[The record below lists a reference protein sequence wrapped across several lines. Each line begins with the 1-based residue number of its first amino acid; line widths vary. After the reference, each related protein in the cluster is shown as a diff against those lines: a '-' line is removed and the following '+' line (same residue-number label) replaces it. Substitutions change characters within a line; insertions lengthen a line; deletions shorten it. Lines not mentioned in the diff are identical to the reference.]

1 MSSIVQPASAF
12 LALPAELRNIIYALI
27 LIAPSHVV
35 QSRRIATRGLCSD
48 YVLPPLKLSPAILR
62 TCRQI
67 HDEAAS
73 ILYGANQ
80 FASHPSLLTALPY
93 LMSPRQPITE
103 GPGRWK
109 IKRWYIYLR
118 LDVDPRFTAKQ
129 LEHAFSDVEE
139 LEIEYFQPA
148 YGYGDDS
155 TLKMFEGIRGVGT
168 AKVVGGSGC
177 DAEYARSL
185 ERMLMSPKDALSK
198 SGNMDRDMPLG
209 DATSADKRRA
219 LVLG

>member
-1 MSSIVQPASAF
+1 MSSESTAIQRSSAF
-12 LALPAELRNIIYALI
+12 LALPAELRNTIYAL
-27 LIAPSHVV
+27 LLTAPTHVR

-48 YVLPPLKLSPAILR
+48 YVLPPLDLCPAILG

-67 HDEAAS
+67 HSEGSS

-118 LDVDPRFTAKQ
+118 LDVDARFTAEQ
-129 LEHAFSDVEE
+129 LEQAFSGAEE

-148 YGYGDDS
+148 YGYGDNG
-155 TLKMFEGIRGVGT
+155 TLKLFEGIRGVGL
-168 AKVVGGSGC
+168 AKVIGGSGC
-177 DAEYARSL
+177 DADYARAL
-185 ERMLMSPKDALSK
+185 EAMLMTPIHTVARS
-198 SGNMDRDMPLG
+198 
-209 DATSADKRRA
+209 
-219 LVLG
+219 

>member
-1 MSSIVQPASAF
+1 MTSETMAAPRPSAF
-12 LALPAELRNIIYALI
+12 LMLPAELRNTIYAL
-27 LIAPSHVV
+27 LLTAPAHVK

-48 YVLPPLKLSPAILR
+48 YVLPPLDLCPALLR
-62 TCRQI
+62 TCKQV

-118 LDVDPRFTAKQ
+118 LDVDARFTAEQ
-129 LEHAFSDVEE
+129 LEQAFSNAEE

-148 YGYGDDS
+148 YGYGDNGL
-155 TLKMFEGIRGVGT
+155 LKLFEGIRGVGL
-168 AKVVGGSGC
+168 AKVTGGSGC
-177 DAEYARSL
+177 DAGYARSL
-185 ERMLMSPKDALSK
+185 EAMIMRPIHADAHS
-198 SGNMDRDMPLG
+198 
-209 DATSADKRRA
+209 
-219 LVLG
+219 

>member
-1 MSSIVQPASAF
+1 MNFETMATNRSFTF
-12 LALPAELRNIIYALI
+12 LMLPAELRNTIYAL
-27 LIAPSHVV
+27 LLTAPDHVK

-48 YVLPPLKLSPAILR
+48 YILPPLDLCPALLR
-62 TCRQI
+62 TCRQV
-67 HDEAAS
+67 HEEGAS
-73 ILYGANQ
+73 VLYGANQ

-118 LDVDPRFTAKQ
+118 LDVDVRFTAEQ
-129 LEHAFSDVEE
+129 LEQAFSNAEE

-148 YGYGDDS
+148 YGYNDNS
-155 TLKMFEGIRGVGT
+155 TLKLFEGIRGVGL

-185 ERMLMSPKDALSK
+185 EAMIMRPV
-198 SGNMDRDMPLG
+198 
-209 DATSADKRRA
+209 DATY
-219 LVLG
+219 

>member
-1 MSSIVQPASAF
+1 MTPEPTVAQRSSTF
-12 LALPAELRNIIYALI
+12 LTLPAELRNTIYAL
-27 LIAPSHVV
+27 LLTAPTHVR

-48 YVLPPLKLSPAILR
+48 YVLPPLDLCPALLQ

-67 HDEAAS
+67 HGEGSS

-118 LDVDPRFTAKQ
+118 LDVDARFTPAQ
-129 LEHAFSDVEE
+129 LEQAFSGAEE

-148 YGYGDDS
+148 YGYGDNG
-155 TLKMFEGIRGVGT
+155 TLKLFEGIRGVGL
-168 AKVVGGSGC
+168 AKVIGGSGC

-185 ERMLMSPKDALSK
+185 EAMLMTPMHTVVRS
-198 SGNMDRDMPLG
+198 
-209 DATSADKRRA
+209 
-219 LVLG
+219 

>member
-1 MSSIVQPASAF
+1 MTSEEDMPQRTPGF
-12 LALPAELRNIIYALI
+12 LGLPAELRNTIYTL
-27 LIAPSHVV
+27 LLKAPAHVK

-48 YVLPPLKLSPAILR
+48 YVLPPLDLCPAILR

-93 LMSPRQPITE
+93 LMTPRQPITE

-118 LDVDPRFTAKQ
+118 LDVDARFTAEQ
-129 LEHAFSDVEE
+129 LEQAFSGAEQ

-148 YGYGDDS
+148 YGYGDSS
-155 TLKMFEGIRGVGT
+155 TLKLFEGIRGVGL
-168 AKVVGGSGC
+168 AKVIGGSGC
-177 DAEYARSL
+177 DPEYARSL
-185 ERMLMSPKDALSK
+185 ERMLTSPLDVVVQS
-198 SGNMDRDMPLG
+198 
-209 DATSADKRRA
+209 
-219 LVLG
+219 

>member
-1 MSSIVQPASAF
+1 MNFETMATNRCFTF
-12 LALPAELRNIIYALI
+12 LMLPAELRNTIYAL
-27 LIAPSHVV
+27 LLTAPDHVK

-48 YVLPPLKLSPAILR
+48 YILPPLDLCPALLR
-62 TCRQI
+62 TCRQV
-67 HDEAAS
+67 HEEGAS
-73 ILYGANQ
+73 VLYGANQ

-118 LDVDPRFTAKQ
+118 LDVDVRFTAEQ
-129 LEHAFSDVEE
+129 LEQAFSNAEE

-148 YGYGDDS
+148 YGYNDNS
-155 TLKMFEGIRGVGT
+155 TLKLFEGIRGVGL

-185 ERMLMSPKDALSK
+185 EAMIMRPA
-198 SGNMDRDMPLG
+198 
-209 DATSADKRRA
+209 DATY
-219 LVLG
+219 

>member
-1 MSSIVQPASAF
+1 MSLFVNTMTFKTHSLQRTPGF
-12 LALPAELRNIIYALI
+12 LSLPAELRNAIYAL
-27 LIAPSHVV
+27 LLTAPAHVK

-48 YVLPPLKLSPAILR
+48 YVLPPLDLCPALLR

-93 LMSPRQPITE
+93 LMTPRQPITE

-118 LDVDPRFTAKQ
+118 LDVDARFTAEQ
-129 LEHAFSDVEE
+129 LEQAFSGADE

-148 YGYGDDS
+148 YGYGDSS
-155 TLKMFEGIRGVGT
+155 TLKLFESIRGVGL
-168 AKVVGGSGC
+168 AKVIGGSGC
-177 DAEYARSL
+177 DPKYARAL
-185 ERMLMSPKDALSK
+185 EGMLMSPPDVVTQS
-198 SGNMDRDMPLG
+198 
-209 DATSADKRRA
+209 
-219 LVLG
+219 

>member
-1 MSSIVQPASAF
+1 MTSESTMAQRTPAF
-12 LALPAELRNIIYALI
+12 LTLPAELRNTIYAL
-27 LIAPSHVV
+27 LLTAPTHVK

-48 YVLPPLKLSPAILR
+48 YILPPLDLCPALLR

-118 LDVDPRFTAKQ
+118 LDVDARFNAEQLKQ
-129 LEHAFSDVEE
+129 AFSGAEE
-139 LEIEYFQPA
+139 LVIEYFQPA

-155 TLKMFEGIRGVGT
+155 TLKLFENIRGVGL
-168 AKVVGGSGC
+168 AKVIGGSGC
-177 DAEYARSL
+177 DPEYARAL
-185 ERMLMSPKDALSK
+185 ERMLMSPVDVVPS
-198 SGNMDRDMPLG
+198 
-209 DATSADKRRA
+209 
-219 LVLG
+219 